1 MNKKPWTPL
10 LILLFSALFMFA
22 CDEGGEEDP
31 DLSTIEYTLNS
42 QEDGTIADI
51 SYTSGFGLI
60 KLEDVA
66 LPWSISFK
74 AIFENGDA
82 LTLKAESGDADPMS
96 AQIMVDE
103 NVVTS
108 ETATHLVQ
116 ISYIKGFK

>member
-1 MNKKPWTPL
+1 MKINSPTPL
-10 LILLFSALFMFA
+10 LILLFAALFMYS
-22 CDEGGEEDP
+22 CDDSGEENP

-42 QEDGTIADI
+42 QEDGAVADI

-82 LTLKAESGDADPMS
+82 LTFKAESGAEAPMS
-96 AQIMVDE
+96 AQIIVDE
-103 NVVTS
+103 NVVAS
-108 ETATHLVQ
+108 ESATHLVQ
-116 ISYIKGFK
+116 ISYIKGLK